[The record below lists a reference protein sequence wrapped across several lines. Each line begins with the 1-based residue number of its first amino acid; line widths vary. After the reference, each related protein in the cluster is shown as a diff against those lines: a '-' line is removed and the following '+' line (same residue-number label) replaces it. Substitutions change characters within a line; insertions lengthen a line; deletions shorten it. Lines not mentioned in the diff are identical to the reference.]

1 MEFLRLMIAQ
11 AIAKLMRKY
20 GPNTAEHTA
29 GFATVQQKIG
39 ALDPSKIRGVVFFAM
54 VEQDGGVDMV
64 AIAEGP
70 KDVVELTMEVGKM
83 ELLQEDIK
91 REALAR
97 TEGADD
103 DCQCPMCQLRRA
115 ITTRGAEAG
124 VNIEDVQVIAIGP
137 DTNISDIIK
146 EVTSQRSRPSTH

>member
-11 AIAKLMRKY
+11 AIAKLLRKY

-29 GFATVQQKIG
+29 GFATVQQKIA
-39 ALDPSKIRGVVFFAM
+39 ALDPSKIRGIVTFAM

-70 KDVVELTMEVGKM
+70 KDIIDLTLEVGKM

-91 REALAR
+91 RAAAEQV
-97 TEGADD
+97 EGAVD
-103 DCQCPMCQLRRA
+103 DCNCPMCQLRRA
-115 ITTRGAEAG
+115 ITQRGAEAG
-124 VNIEDVQVIAIGP
+124 VNIEDVQVVAIGP
-137 DTNISDIIK
+137 DTNIMDIIK
-146 EVTSQRSRPSTH
+146 EVTGQRSRPSTH